1 MEKKNLTNFK
11 VNGQNIGLAGRIV
24 KVSDNE
30 YSCYTNVTFYCPET
44 RGSAGQGDSDFRTE
58 KMLAAYWYAKANAS
72 DRIQKLFQLEQDSK

>member
-1 MEKKNLTNFK
+1 MDMKIATSMK
-11 VNGQNIGLAGRIV
+11 VNGQHIDLAGRIV
-24 KVSDNE
+24 KLTDNE